1 MPLFRRSILSLL
13 FILTAVGCADSVDPT
28 YDADKPYTL
37 YGVLDPTASRQA
49 LRVVPFEPDLNPRD
63 PGPLGA
69 EIAST
74 DLQTGETVL
83 WRDSLVTFGG
93 DRFGYVY
100 LADFR
105 PVYRHTYRI
114 EARRPDGA
122 VSRAEV
128 KVPPFVEPLAQPA
141 ETHIGSVV
149 LSALWPAA
157 PRLNEAQAVFVLADA
172 DCNTLTETV
181 PTSRPAEPFEFGWE
195 APTNF
200 LEDAQQVLA
209 NLAPNNN
216 VALLDLRLRAVV
228 SSEDWVPV
236 GGTYDPEVLVDP
248 NALTNVEDGFG
259 FVGAGYVMEVSVIPE
274 PDVIR
279 RAGFRPQGSCTGG

>member
-1 MPLFRRSILSLL
+1 MPLFLRSILSLL

-105 PVYRHTYRI
+105 PVYRHTYRV
-114 EARRPDGA
+114 EARRAEATGTSVEQVIEASMSNQSIKRLVQPREIGA
-122 VSRAEV
+122 
-128 KVPPFVEPLAQPA
+128 L
-141 ETHIGSVV
+141 
-149 LSALWPAA
+149 
-157 PRLNEAQAVFVLADA
+157 AVFLASDA
-172 DCNTLTETV
+172 
-181 PTSRPAEPFEFGWE
+181 
-195 APTNF
+195 
-200 LEDAQQVLA
+200 
-209 NLAPNNN
+209 
-216 VALLDLRLRAVV
+216 AL
-228 SSEDWVPV
+228 SIS
-236 GGTYDPEVLVDP
+236 GQ
-248 NALTNVEDGFG
+248 
-259 FVGAGYVMEVSVIPE
+259 VIPI
-274 PDVIR
+274 DNDYQR
-279 RAGFRPQGSCTGG
+279 N